1 MLLSTVLWGGCNDA
15 DDRTV
20 HGQWKLMAQLVDPGD
35 GSGEFIAVESD
46 KVLTLYSDST
56 FESNGPMCQ
65 MGSGTSISSSGTWS
79 EIDMTITP
87 IGCGS
92 DPMPIH
98 FVMEDD
104 LLIVSFPC
112 IEACKEMFERVE

>member
-1 MLLSTVLWGGCNDA
+1 
-15 DDRTV
+15 
-20 HGQWKLMAQLVDPGD
+20 MAQLVDPGD

>member
-1 MLLSTVLWGGCNDA
+1 
-15 DDRTV
+15 
-20 HGQWKLMAQLVDPGD
+20 MAQLVDPGD

-112 IEACKEMFERVE
+112 IEACKEMFERVD